1 VPPVDLSELLV
12 IVDNGR
18 WLIVSLLLLLC
29 VGLLLGF
36 LLVENLLDGGFSLLF
51 SGLVLFREPFEAPDV
66 EFLLGSFVLLLDN
79 LDNVHD
85 FCSHALLFDGQI
97 PAGDDFLIGV
107 VSKGKNGSDHDD
119 FVERH
124 AFAESSL
131 RSVHDLV
138 YSVHLVCINHHG
150 SHCVVE

>member
-1 VPPVDLSELLV
+1 MTPVDFSKLLV
-12 IVDNGR
+12 IVGNRGR
-18 WLIVSLLLLLC
+18 LIVPLLLLVC
-29 VGLLLGF
+29 VGIYLGF

-66 EFLLGSFVLLLDN
+66 ELLLGSFVLLLDN

-85 FCSHALLFDGQI
+85 FCSHALLFNGQI

-107 VSKGKNGSDHDD
+107 VGEGKNGSDHDD
-119 FVERH
+119 LIEGY

-131 RSVHDLV
+131 RSAHDLV
-138 YSVHLVCINHHG
+138 NPVHLVCVNHHG